1 MLKNM
6 YQGIDLST
14 PPGKFGHWSNRGNM
28 DGSSYGKLFA
38 GHGHGRYYYN
48 TKNAK
53 TDILPYVYIYRDGR
67 SVAVSIWN
75 SGNFINKKMSL
86 MPFKKYIKT
95 TLDWYGTPSRK
106 DKTRKV
112 NIIQHWLKHVN
123 GWINLRKKNMYFM
136 RYEDLLTSYEYEM
149 IKMFKFFGFDAPKK
163 IVKPNDLVGPGA
175 RNIDH
180 INLWKEYFSKKDLK
194 YFFSIVPKNHKCLYN
209 G

>member
-1 MLKNM
+1 
-6 YQGIDLST
+6 
-14 PPGKFGHWSNRGNM
+14 
-28 DGSSYGKLFA
+28 
-38 GHGHGRYYYN
+38 
-48 TKNAK
+48 
-53 TDILPYVYIYRDGR
+53 
-67 SVAVSIWN
+67 
-75 SGNFINKKMSL
+75 
-86 MPFKKYIKT
+86 
-95 TLDWYGTPSRK
+95 
-106 DKTRKV
+106 
-112 NIIQHWLKHVN
+112 
-123 GWINLRKKNMYFM
+123 M